1 MSKHFAAG
9 KHAFGF
15 CDRCGFRYPL
25 SALVWEMEDK
35 RRNGLRVCKDVCVD
49 PDHPQLQL
57 GRFRIFD
64 PHTLDNPRPDLEKTE
79 SQSLF
84 GWSPVG
90 DAVSMKMTMSIGSV
104 TVTTS

>member
-1 MSKHFAAG
+1 MSAYFAAG

-15 CDRCGFRYPL
+15 CDRCGFRYDL
-25 SALVWEMEDK
+25 AELKWEMEDK
-35 RRNGLRVCKDVCVD
+35 RRNGLRVCGSCLN

-64 PHTLDNPRPDLEKTE
+64 PQTLDNPRPDLNIVE

-84 GWSPVG
+84 GWEPVG
-90 DAVSMKMTMSIGSV
+90 NIDTTATGHVGIV
-104 TVTTS
+104 TVATT